1 MNIMTTNYYNDN
13 VIDLYVSTI
22 DSGIFID
29 EYNFTYII
37 NNILERLYFN
47 HLLILFCMSCMT
59 TMYICSYGIKKSDY
73 VAIHNVEP
81 ILIKSEEVDKSV
93 DKSVDKV

>member
-1 MNIMTTNYYNDN
+1 MDTNYYNYNDN
-13 VIDLYVSTI
+13 VIDIYISNI
-22 DSGIFID
+22 DDKVIID

-47 HLLILFCMSCMT
+47 HLLIVFFMSCMT
-59 TMYICSYGIKKSDY
+59 TMYICSYGNKKSDY

-81 ILIKSEEVDKSV
+81 ILIKGEEVDKSV
-93 DKSVDKV
+93 DKV